1 MLKEVSEPAGVRY
14 FCTGM
19 KRQKNTVTL
28 ILMVSSLVLLIIL
41 QVFWL
46 TSSYERSFH
55 DLRRETSM
63 LFRSTVLTL
72 RDSLFM
78 KNVVAIPADSIGEGF
93 PGHAPDFIHDSVL
106 DESGHRIAIRKQDM
120 VGYFNLAKDSG
131 EVQIH
136 VSTSGHDS
144 IRGEVLRPFASRLEN
159 MHFFGKANKS
169 FVVRLGREAMAIST
183 DTLTLLYGQ
192 ALSHADIHAPFV
204 IRQILI
210 AHDDDPFHEL
220 MSDQG
225 FLRDGEKRRRTE
237 VFSDS
242 LLCDPVRVNP
252 VQRYTASIGNVRG
265 VIFREITPQ
274 VLFSIFLM
282 LVTTTAFI
290 VMFRNIRSQQRLMEA
305 KNEFMSNV
313 THELKTPVAT
323 VSVALEA
330 LKNFQ
335 AIKNPTLTLEYL
347 EIAQREL
354 ERLSIM
360 TDKILKASVFEAKG
374 VEFEP
379 EDIDLDSMIRQMMTS
394 MKMVFD
400 KQGATVTYEREGE
413 NFTLK
418 GGAVHLTNVIYNLID
433 NALKYSREN
442 PFINIRLKY
451 STTTLTLS
459 IKDNGIGMAPEY
471 HHKIFEKFFRIPSG
485 DVHDA
490 KGYGLGLSYVASV
503 IKSHSGVIDVVS
515 KPGEGSEFRITLP
528 RPPGRIFHKHVRIG
542 SPKPSAG

>member
-1 MLKEVSEPAGVRY
+1 MVLKGMLINVKEVSEPTGVRY

-19 KRQKNTVTL
+19 KQQKNTVTL
-28 ILMVSSLVLLIIL
+28 ILMISSLVLLIIL

-46 TSSYERSFH
+46 KSSYERSFH

-78 KNVVAIPADSIGEGF
+78 KNVVAIPADSIGERL
-93 PGHAPDFIHDSVL
+93 PGHAPAFLHDSL
-106 DESGHRIAIRKQDM
+106 LGEAGHRIAIRRNDM
-120 VGYFNLAKDSG
+120 VGYFNLERDSG
-131 EVQIH
+131 EVRIH

-144 IRGEVLRPFASRLEN
+144 IRGEVLKPIAARLQN
-159 MHFFGKANKS
+159 MHFIGKADKS
-169 FVVRLGREAMAIST
+169 FVVRLDAEAFSI
-183 DTLTLLYGQ
+183 DTLNLLYQQ

-204 IRQILI
+204 IRQIMI
-210 AHDDDPFHEL
+210 AHDDGPFHGL
-220 MSDQG
+220 INDQD
-225 FLRDGEKRRRTE
+225 FPRDGEKRRRTE

-242 LLCDPVRVNP
+242 VQCDPVRVNP
-252 VQRYTASIGNVRG
+252 VQRYTASIGNVRS

-274 VLFSIFLM
+274 VLFSIFLT
-282 LVTTTAFI
+282 LITSTAFF

-335 AIKNPTLTLEYL
+335 AIKNPTLAHEYID
-347 EIAQREL
+347 IAQREI

-379 EDIDLDSMIRQMMTS
+379 ENIDLDNTIRQTMTS

-413 NFTLK
+413 N
-418 GGAVHLTNVIYNLID
+418 
-433 NALKYSREN
+433 
-442 PFINIRLKY
+442 
-451 STTTLTLS
+451 
-459 IKDNGIGMAPEY
+459 
-471 HHKIFEKFFRIPSG
+471 
-485 DVHDA
+485 
-490 KGYGLGLSYVASV
+490 
-503 IKSHSGVIDVVS
+503 
-515 KPGEGSEFRITLP
+515 
-528 RPPGRIFHKHVRIG
+528 
-542 SPKPSAG
+542 